1 MDTHD
6 DNDNDSEKQHHQ
18 KNDPQYG
25 KDEWREKTCGG
36 AIGRTKWMLCH
47 DVAFFLISFHKPLVL
62 NHHFWI
68 FFRMNVWEYWP
79 IISETKVIKKRVT

>member
-1 MDTHD
+1 MVVWRDMDTHD

-36 AIGRTKWMLCH
+36 AIGRT
-47 DVAFFLISFHKPLVL
+47 
-62 NHHFWI
+62 
-68 FFRMNVWEYWP
+68 
-79 IISETKVIKKRVT
+79 T